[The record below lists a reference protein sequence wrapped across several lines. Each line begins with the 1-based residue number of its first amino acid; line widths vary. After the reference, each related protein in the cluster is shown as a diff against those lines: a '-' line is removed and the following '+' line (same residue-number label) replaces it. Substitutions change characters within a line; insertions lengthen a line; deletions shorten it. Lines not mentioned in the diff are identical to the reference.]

1 MIDEDKVEDV
11 YKLVTA
17 FCHKWNIYSEELVQ
31 RLVWEVWQ
39 KLDDFDPSKGKLSTY
54 VYLICKTVVCMDR
67 RKKAFETVNS
77 EEVIDRLKSQEIGP
91 LEKLIQDEQEE
102 IIHELY
108 ENCSP
113 ELKLWLA
120 GLPQREIAAIAGVTQ
135 AQISRRFKKEIAAMR
150 KKVMSN
156 D

>member
-11 YKLVTA
+11 YKLVRA

-31 RLVWEVWQ
+31 MLVWEVWQ
-39 KLDDFDPSKGKLSTY
+39 KIDSFDPEKGKLSTY
-54 VYLICKTVVCMDR
+54 VYKLCKNIVLMEE
-67 RKKAFETVNS
+67 RKKKIEIVKS
-77 EEVIDRLKSQEIGP
+77 DEVIDKLKSQEIGP
-91 LEKLIQDEQEE
+91 LEKLIQDEQDE

-120 GLPQREIAAIAGVTQ
+120 GLPQQEIAAIVGVSQ
-135 AQISRRFKKEIAAMR
+135 AQISRRFKKEINEMR
-150 KKVMSN
+150 KKVILS
-156 D
+156 